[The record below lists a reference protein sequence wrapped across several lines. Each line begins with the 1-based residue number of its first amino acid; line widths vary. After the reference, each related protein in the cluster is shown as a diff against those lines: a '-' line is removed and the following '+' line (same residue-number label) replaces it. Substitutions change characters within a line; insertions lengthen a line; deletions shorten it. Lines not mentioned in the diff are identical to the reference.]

1 MNVNEIIHGFRVT
14 RSRFFEEL
22 GGEMVEMEHLRTGAQ
37 LCWLARP
44 DENKS
49 FSIAFKTLPEDSTGV
64 FHILEHSVL
73 CGSDKYPLKEPFVE
87 LLKSSVQT
95 FLNAMTY
102 PDKTVYPVST
112 RNDQDFLNLIDVY
125 LDAVLHPAIYRKPE
139 IFRQEGWR
147 YEGEGEEL
155 CYQGVVFNE
164 MKGSMSSPTNVLL
177 QEMCRLLFPDNC
189 YRFNSGGDPASI
201 PDLSY
206 EQFLA
211 SHSKYYHPS
220 NSRISLVGTLDLDAV
235 LAKIDSFLSAFDRLE
250 ADFDIPMQ
258 KSVDAVTQ
266 VVPYEISEEES
277 PENRAIICS
286 GGVLGSYGDYLKD
299 FAAAVLADYL
309 TGDNEAPLKRAVID
323 KGLAQD
329 FLLSLED
336 GIQQPGLFWMAM
348 NTRQE
353 ALEPLQ
359 QTVWETLTGLA
370 EKGLDRERLRAS
382 FHRFAFNKRD
392 RESGGEP
399 RSLLEAITMLDT
411 WLYGG
416 DPAEALTVE
425 ATLKELEE
433 KLEKGYF
440 EDFLREFFLD
450 NPHLVTLVMVPS
462 KELAAERREKEA
474 ARLRSESALWT
485 EADKDRLKAEAEAL
499 KLWQQTPDSEEAL
512 KTIPMLKLSDLNE
525 KPEPLQME
533 ETELGGVPVLR
544 HTVGS
549 SIAYFRAHFLAADLT
564 LEELPA
570 LTVMCRVLGSMATEK
585 HSRSSLPLAIKNTL
599 GQLSFHASVLS
610 GSDPGHCRVFVS
622 ASAACLKE
630 QSDEAAG
637 LLGEILTAT
646 VWEDASLTKD
656 ILQQL
661 SVAAKMTLAG
671 NGINYAITRVMS
683 YQTSHGAA
691 AEYLGGITFLQW
703 LDKTISGGEDAL
715 IGLLAEMGRL
725 AKKLFTRERLILSGS
740 EAFAESALETLSAVL
755 PADGVTPPAESAYPL
770 PGIRREG
777 IVIPAQV
784 GFAVMGSSL
793 YLHGRKLSGVF
804 PVLANILNYM
814 YLWNEIRVQG
824 GAYGCGFIS
833 RESGDIAFYT
843 YRDPQPGRSLGV
855 IANAPE
861 FLKQFCASAP
871 DLTGVILSSVSALD
885 PLRNSSEK
893 MDAAENRRFLG
904 LTQAEIDRR
913 YHDLIHTTPEDLLA
927 LCGALEDIAKDNA
940 VCIAAGKDLL
950 TACGD
955 ALETLVTVS

>member
-1 MNVNEIIHGFRVT
+1 MNASDIIRGFRVT
-14 RSRFFEEL
+14 RIRSFGEL
-22 GGEMVEMEHLRTGAQ
+22 GGDLIEMEHLRTGAQ

-44 DENKS
+44 DENKT
-49 FSIAFKTLPEDSTGV
+49 FSIAFKTMPEDSTGV

-125 LDAVLHPAIYRKPE
+125 LDAVLHPAIYHRPE

-147 YEGEGEEL
+147 YEGEGEAL

-164 MKGSMSSPTNVLL
+164 MKGSMSSPTSVLL
-177 QEMCRLLFPDNC
+177 HEMCRLLFPDNC
-189 YRFNSGGDPASI
+189 YRFNSGGDPAFI

-211 SHSKYYHPS
+211 DHRKYYHPS
-220 NSRISLVGTLDLDAV
+220 NSRISLVGSVDLDAV
-235 LAKIDSFLSAFDRLE
+235 LAKIDSFLGGFDRLE
-250 ADFDIPMQ
+250 ADFTIPMQ
-258 KSVDAVTQ
+258 APVDAVTE
-266 VVPYEISEEES
+266 VVPYEIGEEES
-277 PENRAIICS
+277 PEHRAIICS
-286 GGVLGSYGDYLKD
+286 GGILGGYGDHLKD

-329 FLLSLED
+329 FHLSLED
-336 GIQQPGLFWMAM
+336 GVQQPMLAWMAM
-348 NTRQE
+348 NTEKE
-353 ALEPLQ
+353 ALEPLR
-359 QTVWETLTGLA
+359 QTVRETLTKLA
-370 EKGLDRERLRAS
+370 EEGLDRERLRAC

-399 RSLLEAITMLDT
+399 RSLLEAITLLDT

-425 ATLKELEE
+425 ETLKELEE
-433 KLEKGYF
+433 KLEAGWF
-440 EDFLREFFLD
+440 EAFLREFFLD

-462 KELAAERREKEA
+462 KELAAQRREKEA
-474 ARLRSESALWT
+474 ARLQRESSIWT
-485 EADKDRLKAEAEAL
+485 EADKARLRAEAEAL
-499 KLWQQTPDSEEAL
+499 KIWQQTLDSEEAL
-512 KTIPMLKLSDLNE
+512 KTIPMLKLSDLSE

-533 ETELGGVPVLR
+533 EALLQGIPVLR

-549 SIAYFRAHFLAADLT
+549 PIAFFRTHFLATDLS

-570 LTVMCRVLGSMATEK
+570 LTVMCRVLGSMGTAK
-585 HSRSSLPLAIKNTL
+585 HSRAALPLAIKNTL
-599 GQLSFHASVLS
+599 GRLSFNASVLS
-610 GSDPGHCRVFVS
+610 GSDPGRCRVFVS
-622 ASAACLKE
+622 AAAASLKE
-630 QSDEAAG
+630 QAGEGAA
-637 LLGEILTAT
+637 LLGEILTET

-661 SVAAKMTLAG
+661 SVAAKMTLAS
-671 NGINYAITRVMS
+671 NGINYALTRVIS
-683 YQTSHGAA
+683 YQTAHGAA
-691 AEYLGGITFLQW
+691 AEYLGGVTFLQW
-703 LDKTISGGEDAL
+703 LEKTLAGGEEAVAAL
-715 IGLLAEMGRL
+715 LGEMGRL
-725 AKKLFTRERLILSGS
+725 AKKLFTRERLTLSSS
-740 EAFAESALETLSAVL
+740 EAFGDDALEALAAGF

-770 PGIRREG
+770 SGVRREG

-793 YLHGRKLSGVF
+793 HLHGRKLSGVF

-855 IANAPE
+855 IAAAPE
-861 FLKQFCASAP
+861 FLKQFCASSP

-893 MDAAENRRFLG
+893 MDAAESRRFLG
-904 LTQAEIDRR
+904 LTQEEIDRR
-913 YHDLIHTTPEDLLA
+913 YADLIHTTPEDLLA
-927 LCGALEDIAKDNA
+927 LCGALEDIAADNA
-940 VCIAAGKDLL
+940 VCVAAGKDLL

-955 ALETLVTVS
+955 ALDTLVTV